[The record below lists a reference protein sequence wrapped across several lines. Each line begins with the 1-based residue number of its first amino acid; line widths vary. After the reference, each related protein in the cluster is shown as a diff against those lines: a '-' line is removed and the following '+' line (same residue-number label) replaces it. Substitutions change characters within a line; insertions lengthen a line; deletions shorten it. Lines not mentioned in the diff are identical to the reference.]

1 MIWAKR
7 FVFTIS
13 VWMPAIGKFRR
24 GRSVFVFFINQ
35 LKDKP
40 GKMSGVTTDVWTD
53 DPLLMPERAELL
65 SVEPG
70 AVQKLINALGYHV
83 SDR

>member
-1 MIWAKR
+1 MISLR
-7 FVFTIS
+7 L
-13 VWMPAIGKFRR
+13 PAIGICRQ
-24 GRSVFVFFINQ
+24 GDCIVLFFINQ

-53 DPLLMPERAELL
+53 NPLLMPERPELL

-70 AVQKLINALGYHV
+70 AVQKLINALGHHV